1 MQQANIS
8 GNSSIKP
15 SEVSR
20 LLSEI
25 LDRPDAPGRRGPTV
39 KQFTSAVMAVCNAR
53 AEGRI
58 NDAEA
63 ELLLR
68 EIGTAWSVSN
78 FYNILGGL
86 AEIEGSHS
94 R

>member
-1 MQQANIS
+1 MQQLS
-8 GNSSIKP
+8 VLGNSNITP
-15 SEVSR
+15 SDVSR

-25 LDRPDAPGRRGPTV
+25 LDRPDESGRKGPTV
-39 KQFTSAVMAVCNAR
+39 KQFTGAVMAVCNAR

-58 NDAEA
+58 NDAET

-78 FYNILGGL
+78 FYNILGRL
-86 AEIEGSHS
+86 AEIEASQGS
-94 R
+94 